1 MKVTRAQLKEIILE
15 AISEE
20 RSFELKSEILE
31 LKFTDLII
39 GRGDYDTGVI
49 ATYRDIQEGSA
60 SRTPDD
66 PIKVCWIRE
75 ENKFLI
81 TDGYHRLVEKV
92 LRKQNTFLCEIDWA
106 GYTLKWNI
114 PSPKDRIT
122 GMEDIFKLTESKIRD
137 LARKDLLREI
147 KNGETK

>member
-1 MKVTRAQLKEIILE
+1 MKITKEQLKEIILE
-15 AISEE
+15 AIGEE
-20 RSFELKSEILE
+20 YSFELKPEILE

-49 ATYRDIQEGSA
+49 ATYRDIQEGNT

-81 TDGYHRLVEKV
+81 TDGYHRLVERV
-92 LRKQNTFLCEIDWA
+92 LRKQNTFLCEIDWS
-106 GYTLKWNI
+106 GYTLKWKI

-122 GMEDIFKLTESKIRD
+122 RMEDIIKLTESKIRD
-137 LARKDLLREI
+137 LVKKELFREI
-147 KNGETK
+147 KNGETR